1 MRILPKLFQPLF
13 TKLTTEFDLLGD
25 FLEIMANP
33 ANSFALNVKVNDIKD
48 EFPEGYANLLMIDII
63 TSATKMHITCK
74 KFKHLAEKRTTT
86 AILVNNIT
94 TKVKILTKSMRST
107 NKKIQIFMKKRNIT
121 REDGI

>member
-1 MRILPKLFQPLF
+1 MRILTRSFQPLF
-13 TKLTTEFDLLGD
+13 TKLTTEFDLLGG

-33 ANSFALNVKVNDIKD
+33 ADSFALDAKVNDIKD
-48 EFPEGYANLLMIDII
+48 EFPEGYANLLMIEII
-63 TSATKMHITCK
+63 TSGTKMHVICK

-94 TKVKILTKSMRST
+94 TKVKILTESMRNT

-121 REDGI
+121 REDGL